1 MRFFPLF
8 LLNLRNFLLPFIAV
22 AVIGCSAQ
30 APVESGG
37 TTAAGTKPA
46 AAASLDR
53 RIQNQIRSRLGVP
66 PNVEITLGER
76 KASDIA
82 GYETLPVTLSSGE
95 RKLAMEMLIS
105 KDNKTLARLEKFDL
119 GADVM
124 TKIDVAGRPV
134 RGNPAAKVTIVNYD
148 DFQCPFCSRMHET
161 LMTEV
166 LKTYGDKV
174 KIIYK
179 DYPLLAIH
187 PWAMRAAIN
196 ANCLNTQKN
205 EAYWDYADFVHVNQQ
220 DIMGPQEKRRPFN
233 QQVMTLDKAAFDQG
247 AKHGLNA
254 KTLDACIQAQDEKAV
269 RMSMAEAESLGV
281 ESTPTLF
288 VNGEKMAGALPPDVM
303 RAVLD
308 RALVAEG
315 VTPPE
320 RPQVN
325 IVPTPQALPK

>member
-1 MRFFPLF
+1 MRFLT
-8 LLNLRNFLLPFIAV
+8 LLLPNLRRFLLPFVAL

-30 APVESGG
+30 AP
-37 TTAAGTKPA
+37 TAGAGNSAPTP
-46 AAASLDR
+46 LDR
-53 RIQNQIRSRLGVP
+53 RIQNQIRSQLGVP
-66 PNVEITLGER
+66 PNVEITLGQR
-76 KASDIA
+76 RASDIS
-82 GYETLPVTLSSGE
+82 GYETLPITLSSGD

-119 GADVM
+119 GTDVM

-134 RGNPAAKVTIVNYD
+134 RGNRNAKVTLVNYD

-166 LKTYGDKV
+166 LKLYGEKI

-179 DYPLLAIH
+179 DYPLLSIH
-187 PWAMRAAIN
+187 PWAMHAAIN
-196 ANCLNTQKN
+196 ANCLNVQKN
-205 EAYWDYADFVHVNQQ
+205 EAYWDYADFVHMNQQ
-220 DIMGPQEKRRPFN
+220 EIMGPQEKRRPLN

-247 AKHGLNA
+247 TKHKLDAKA
-254 KTLDACIQAQDEKAV
+254 LDACIQTQDEKAV
-269 RMSMAEAESLGV
+269 RVSMAEAEGVGV

-288 VNGEKMAGALPPDVM
+288 VNGEKMSGALPLGVL

-308 RALVAEG
+308 RALLAEG

-320 RPQVN
+320 APKVN